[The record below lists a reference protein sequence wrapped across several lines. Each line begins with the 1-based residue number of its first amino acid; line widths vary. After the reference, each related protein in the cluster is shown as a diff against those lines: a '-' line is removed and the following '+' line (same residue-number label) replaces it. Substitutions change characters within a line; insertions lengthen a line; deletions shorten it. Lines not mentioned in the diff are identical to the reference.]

1 MSYVKFLK
9 KDDAHTDHPAQ
20 KVHPEVIIE
29 AKQDDTITEAKKP
42 EELLRGAGF
51 KIRLVTPTSFGTQI
65 DLAKSYNPD
74 EITKVLIGFNLK
86 FKDKSVF
93 IVN

>member
-1 MSYVKFLK
+1 MSYIKLLK
-9 KDDAHTDHPAQ
+9 KDGAQ
-20 KVHPEVIIE
+20 KVHSEVIPE
-29 AKQDDTITEAKKP
+29 DKKSQDPQINEAKKP
-42 EELLRGAGF
+42 EELLRGAGY

-74 EITKVLIGFNLK
+74 EIRKILTGLNLK